1 MLTKWQRCSA
11 EWDDSQ
17 DTHGDINMA
26 RWHNTKN
33 LGTLPSTSWRNSV
46 CSCCLFGEP
55 TEIPKSTNQ
64 GGWGLG
70 RVGTAAQRQL
80 QKHGCNCSNLL
91 SLCENER
98 IDLNSRRIPL
108 HLSSCYCYGCR
119 SWEGPMRFPGFCG
132 NQHIRDPTRNQNPFL
147 DRLGNG
153 SRSCFVGFRCF
164 GNTSCSFQI
173 SFCIHLHACSFH
185 FAFTSFHSRSF
196 HIPFIGNH

>member
-1 MLTKWQRCSA
+1 M
-11 EWDDSQ
+11 
-17 DTHGDINMA
+17 TH
-26 RWHNTKN
+26 KN

-55 TEIPKSTNQ
+55 TEIAKSTNQ

-80 QKHGCNCSNLL
+80 QQHGCNCSNLL
-91 SLCENER
+91 SLCENQR
-98 IDLNSRRIPL
+98 IDLNSRRIPSFFCPSHL
-108 HLSSCYCYGCR
+108 FPPCPFGPPKALWLVHLSSCYCYGYR
-119 SWEGPMRFPGFCG
+119 SWEGPCAFQGFVEISII
-132 NQHIRDPTRNQNPFL
+132 IRDPTWSQNPFL

-185 FAFTSFHSRSF
+185 FAFISFHSRSF
-196 HIPFIGNH
+196 HIPFIGIIT